1 MHFNNCFY
9 KKFKIFNLLKNFLPV
24 LFWLL
29 LIFAFDTAS
38 LGIMTL
44 CSAALHELS
53 HFTALFLLNKNCNF
67 NGSYFGLRISVN
79 EFLSYKQEIT
89 VAMAGPLANIAAG
102 LPFIFFGAENGYMTS
117 FGILNLMTGLVNLIP
132 VKSFDGYRILSS
144 ALNLTMPFEKANRIS
159 ETLSFAVITV
169 ICFISL
175 FLISK
180 LDTGYFLF
188 FVIFSFFLESIR
200 A

>member
-1 MHFNNCFY
+1 MHYYNSSY
-9 KKFKIFNLLKNFLPV
+9 RKFLNIKFLRSISPV
-24 LFWLL
+24 LFWLI
-29 LIFAFDTAS
+29 LIFAFNGVS

-53 HFTALFLLNKNCNF
+53 HFTALLLLKKNFNF

-79 EFLSYKQEIT
+79 EFMSYKQEIT
-89 VAMAGPLANIAAG
+89 VALAGPLINIAVG
-102 LPFIFFGAENGYMTS
+102 LPFIFFAAGNEYLTS

-144 ALNLTMPFEKANRIS
+144 ILNLTLSFEKVNRIV
-159 ETLSFAVITV
+159 ETVSFTFIAV